1 MFILFYFSLGLR
13 LLSDLAG
20 GLILSFDKHLDFHAI
35 TILLFAGVFIS
46 FVKEVIQSFNFF
58 FFFFFFSASIFLV
71 LFYVTL

>member
-46 FVKEVIQSFNFF
+46 FVKEVIQSFSFF
-58 FFFFFFSASIFLV
+58 SFFFFSASIILV
-71 LFYVTL
+71 LLYVTL